1 MKIKFHPKVSD
12 LSSQNGYRPEKSLH
26 SSCWDDTLFSSDT
39 PYKGSGV
46 MDLAIVSLHSWL
58 ASCAAISPGI
68 ANPRPTAR
76 PAVSGNI
83 VTLHSSGQ
91 FILQPHVVSLHSWP
105 PQPNDRPG
113 RRPIVTLHS
122 WQPGRLTPPPHPASR
137 TDRSGAGRAKPPLPD
152 LNRVSS

>member
-1 MKIKFHPKVSD
+1 M
-12 LSSQNGYRPEKSLH
+12 
-26 SSCWDDTLFSSDT
+26 TLYFSSDT

-83 VTLHSSGQ
+83 VTLHS
-91 FILQPHVVSLHSWP
+91 WP

-122 WQPGRLTPPPHPASR
+122 WQPGRLTPTHILLAGLTAQALAGQSR
-137 TDRSGAGRAKPPLPD
+137 LYRI
-152 LNRVSS
+152 

>member
-1 MKIKFHPKVSD
+1 
-12 LSSQNGYRPEKSLH
+12 
-26 SSCWDDTLFSSDT
+26 
-39 PYKGSGV
+39 

-122 WQPGRLTPPPHPASR
+122 WQPGRLTPTHILLAGLTAQALAGQSR
-137 TDRSGAGRAKPPLPD
+137 LYRI
-152 LNRVSS
+152 